1 MLFCYLML
9 LQYSNNLYLH
19 QSSFGELGYGYGG
32 ASGKGGFEEGGVYL
46 IQRGEVRHVGEE
58 DRGLHYMACVC
69 ACRLQDSGYILHR
82 LLCLA
87 AEVRACKVACL
98 GVNTELSARKEH
110 AVSHYCLAV
119 CAYRCRRVRSVDNHN
134 ITDLTPSVS
143 PYKGGGYEGLVLVV
157 R

>member
-1 MLFCYLML
+1 MKVHFS
-9 LQYSNNLYLH
+9 LQYRNNFYLY
-19 QSSFGELGYGYGG
+19 QAAFGELGDGYGG
-32 ASGKGGFEEGGVYL
+32 AGGEGGFEEGGVHL
-46 IQRGEVRHVGEE
+46 IQGSEVRHVGEE
-58 DRGLHYMACVC
+58 DGCLHYMGCVRACC
-69 ACRLQDSGYILHR
+69 LQDGGYILHR

-87 AEVRACKVACL
+87 AEVRTCEVASL

-110 AVSHYCLAV
+110 AVGYYGLAV
-119 CAYRCRRVRSVDNHN
+119 CAYRCRRIGSVDNHN